1 MFDPRTRHQFLFS
14 KCIKMTLVLTDVEIY
29 DGDDLYLLLG
39 IKQRDA
45 TADDIT
51 KAFRKIASS
60 QHPDKGGDPALFC
73 KILKAYKILSD
84 PKMRAEYDELGQIPI
99 EESVLE
105 EKANAKIEITL
116 TQICDHLAKA
126 NTDLLNVSVITMAYN
141 HFSAEQRNLNS
152 GLNIVELAKRNYTFL
167 VKKLRNKKSRNAITN
182 VLNERIKACSAEI
195 VRLNNEARI
204 IEYAL
209 KNLDNYEG

>member
-1 MFDPRTRHQFLFS
+1 
-14 KCIKMTLVLTDVEIY
+14 MTLVLTDVEIY

-39 IKQRDA
+39 IERRDA
-45 TADDIT
+45 TADDIA
-51 KAFRKIASS
+51 KAFRKIASVH
-60 QHPDKGGDPALFC
+60 HPDKGGDSALFC
-73 KILKAYKILSD
+73 KILKAYKVLSD
-84 PKMRAEYDELGQIPI
+84 PRMRAEYDELGQIPI

-105 EKANAKIEITL
+105 EKANAKIEIVL

-126 NTDLLNVSVITMAYN
+126 NTDLLNVSIMTMAHN
-141 HFSAEQRNLNS
+141 HFSSEQRNLYANLS
-152 GLNIVELAKRNYTFL
+152 SVELAKRNYTLL

-204 IEYAL
+204 IEYSL